1 MKNQIARYLLLCLS
15 FALGGVAASAQDDTL
30 SAAAGDRYVITAKAG
45 VVNVVEGTVT
55 VVRMKE
61 KSGLLLKGDMLDVGD
76 RVSTSENGRAEI
88 LLNPGSFLRLGG
100 NSTFEFNTTSLDN
113 LELKLDSGSAIF
125 EVFAADEFK
134 VSVVTPVAIY
144 SLIKSG
150 VYRIDV
156 SGNSSATLRVWKG
169 TAKVGTD
176 YEVTPGR
183 SAMAT
188 GSNNVSVVKFD
199 RDEKDSLDVWSK
211 SRSKD
216 LAKLSASLR
225 GEGFRRT
232 LMQGFQ
238 GGSWNFQN
246 SFGLWVYDPR
256 FRGYCFVPFGY
267 GWRSPYGYGYGY
279 DMSWWW
285 DMPMNMPTSSG
296 GGTSTGGGTTT
307 GGGSTPPASTPIR
320 TAGDRSPTPPFIR
333 MEQVNGG
340 GIRGGSSGRGDTSSD
355 SGPSYTPSNSS
366 SSSPS
371 SSPAPSSPAPS
382 SPAPSKEDSGKKP

>member
-1 MKNQIARYLLLCLS
+1 MKNQFVRYLLLCLS
-15 FALGGVAASAQDDTL
+15 FALGGVVASAQDDTL

-45 VVNVVEGTVT
+45 GVNLVEGTVT
-55 VVRMKE
+55 VVRKRE
-61 KSGLLLKGDMLDVGD
+61 KSGLLLRGDMLDVGD
-76 RVSTSENGRAEI
+76 RVSTSENGKAEI

-134 VSVVTPVAIY
+134 VSVATPVAIY

-156 SGNSSATLRVWKG
+156 SGNGEATIRVWKG
-169 TAKVGTD
+169 AAKVGTD
-176 YEVTPGR
+176 YEVNPGR
-183 SAMAT
+183 SAVAT
-188 GSNNVSVVKFD
+188 GSNSISVAKFD
-199 RDEKDSLDVWSK
+199 RDTKDSLDVWSK
-211 SRSKD
+211 SRSKE

-238 GGSWNFQN
+238 GGRWNFEN
-246 SFGLWVYDPR
+246 SFGLWIYDPLS
-256 FRGYCFVPFGY
+256 RGYCFFPFGY
-267 GWRSPYGYGYGY
+267 RWSSPYGYGYGHG
-279 DMSWWW
+279 MSWWW
-285 DMPMNMPTSSG
+285 DMPMNSPMNTP
-296 GGTSTGGGTTT
+296 TSTGGGAST

-320 TAGDRSPTPPFIR
+320 TAGDRLPTPPFIR

-340 GIRGGSSGRGDTSSD
+340 GIRGGSGGRGDTSSD

-366 SSSPS
+366 SSS
-371 SSPAPSSPAPS
+371 SPAPSSPPPSQPS
-382 SPAPSKEDSGKKP
+382 SKDDSGKKP